1 VEYLFELIV
10 VAVIFIAG
18 IFIGKF
24 IAPDA
29 RRVKELKKDLEE
41 SNQQHL
47 AYKDDVAKHF
57 SESANLF
64 SDITEK
70 YRSLYK
76 HMSSGAYDLCDR
88 RSIPREL
95 AASHVNILAVET
107 PEVSPKLNDNGTPIE
122 DEGEIE
128 AAQSAD
134 AMGNNVKS
142 SDELI
147 VDVTKSGLSPLGMNN
162 QSIAMKNKKS
172 DDKSTAEVIDL
183 DSQRTEDDPDAD
195 ADAETVQQS
204 ETEQAKDYAIKAK
217 GVINHNSLNRDDV
230 KT

>member
-1 VEYLFELIV
+1 MEYLFELTIV
-10 VAVIFIAG
+10 AGTFVAG

-29 RRVKELKKDLEE
+29 RRIKELKKDLEE

-47 AYKDDVAKHF
+47 AYKEGVAKHF

-64 SDITEK
+64 GDITEK
-70 YRSLYK
+70 YRSMYK
-76 HMSSGAYDLCDR
+76 HMSSGAYELCDR

-107 PEVSPKLNDNGTPIE
+107 PEVSPKLTDTGVPS
-122 DEGEIE
+122 EGESE
-128 AAQSAD
+128 AATVSTTD
-134 AMGNNVKS
+134 TMTHNPKS

-147 VDVTKSGLSPLGMNN
+147 VDVTKSGLSPLGMDNH
-162 QSIAMKNKKS
+162 SIAMKNKKS
-172 DDKSTAEVIDL
+172 DENNTAEVIDL
-183 DSQRTEDDPDAD
+183 DSQRTEEDSNSEP
-195 ADAETVQQS
+195 VQQLD
-204 ETEQAKDYAIKAK
+204 TKQAKDYAIKAK

>member
-1 VEYLFELIV
+1 MEYLFELIV
-10 VAVIFIAG
+10 VTVIFVAG

-29 RRVKELKKDLEE
+29 RRVKELKQDLEE

-47 AYKDDVAKHF
+47 AYKEDVAKHF
-57 SESANLF
+57 SESAHLF

-122 DEGEIE
+122 DEGET
-128 AAQSAD
+128 AAVQSTD

-183 DSQRTEDDPDAD
+183 DSQRTEDDPG
-195 ADAETVQQS
+195 AETVQQS

>member
-1 VEYLFELIV
+1 MEYLFELTIV
-10 VAVIFIAG
+10 AGTFVAG

-29 RRVKELKKDLEE
+29 RRIKELKKDLEE

-47 AYKDDVAKHF
+47 AYKEGVAKHF

-64 SDITEK
+64 GDITEK
-70 YRSLYK
+70 YRSMYK
-76 HMSSGAYDLCDR
+76 HMSSGAYELCDR

-107 PEVSPKLNDNGTPIE
+107 PEVSPKLTDTGVPS
-122 DEGEIE
+122 EGESE
-128 AAQSAD
+128 TATVSTTD
-134 AMGNNVKS
+134 TMTHNPKS

-147 VDVTKSGLSPLGMNN
+147 VDVTKSGLSPLGMDNH
-162 QSIAMKNKKS
+162 SIAMKNKKL
-172 DDKSTAEVIDL
+172 DENNTAEVIDL
-183 DSQRTEDDPDAD
+183 DSQRTEEDSNSEP
-195 ADAETVQQS
+195 VQQLD
-204 ETEQAKDYAIKAK
+204 TKQAKDYAIKAK

>member
-1 VEYLFELIV
+1 MEYLFELTIV
-10 VAVIFIAG
+10 AGTFVAG
-18 IFIGKF
+18 IIIGKF

-47 AYKDDVAKHF
+47 AYKEDVAKHF
-57 SESANLF
+57 SESAHLF

-122 DEGEIE
+122 DEGET
-128 AAQSAD
+128 AAVQSTD

-172 DDKSTAEVIDL
+172 ADKSTAEVIDL
-183 DSQRTEDDPDAD
+183 DSQRTEDDPG
-195 ADAETVQQS
+195 AETVQQS

>member
-1 VEYLFELIV
+1 MEYLFELIV
-10 VAVIFIAG
+10 VAITFIAG

-47 AYKDDVAKHF
+47 EYKENVAKHF

-64 SDITEK
+64 GDITEK

-107 PEVSPKLNDNGTPIE
+107 PEVSPKLNDNGTPADNNE
-122 DEGEIE
+122 ET
-128 AAQSAD
+128 ATHSPD
-134 AMGNNVKS
+134 AMVNTTIS

-147 VDVTKSGLSPLGMNN
+147 VDVTKSGLSPLGMDNH
-162 QSIAMKNKKS
+162 SIAMKNKKS
-172 DDKSTAEVIDL
+172 ADKSTAEVIDL
-183 DSQRTEDDPDAD
+183 DSQRTEDEPDS
-195 ADAETVQQS
+195 ESVEQS